1 MSQTRRQQLAVRF
14 REFLPSE
21 SVIDQPTSLA
31 AYECDGLSA
40 YREQPLLVL
49 LPENTAQVQQVMR
62 LCYEQRLP
70 VVSRGAGTS
79 LSGGAL
85 PHAEGVVLSLAKMN
99 RILQVD
105 ELSRSAVVEPGVRNL
120 AISEAVKSK
129 GLYYAPDPSSQI
141 VCSIGGN

>member
-1 MSQTRRQQLAVRF
+1 MSQTRRQKLASRF
-14 REFLPSE
+14 REILADDN
-21 SVIDQPTSLA
+21 VIDQPTSLA

-49 LPENTAQVQQVMR
+49 LPENIEQVQQVMR
-62 LCYEQRLP
+62 LCHQQRVP

-85 PHAEGVVLSLAKMN
+85 PHAEGVVLSLAKMS

-105 ELSRSAVVEPGVRNL
+105 RLFAPGRGRAGSA
-120 AISEAVKSK
+120 
-129 GLYYAPDPSSQI
+129 
-141 VCSIGGN
+141 